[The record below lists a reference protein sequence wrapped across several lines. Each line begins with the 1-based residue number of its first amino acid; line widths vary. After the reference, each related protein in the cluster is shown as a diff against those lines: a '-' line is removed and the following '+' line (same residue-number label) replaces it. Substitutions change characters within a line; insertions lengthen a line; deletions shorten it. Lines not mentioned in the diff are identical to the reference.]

1 MVRLSTAFHNYGDVF
16 GRRGA
21 RLARREEG
29 EYREYLT
36 NEQRREAGCIAGQC
50 VAAIVKRSTKVRS
63 ADMGTTTPRT
73 VVFPAAGLGTRILPA
88 TKAFPKELLPLVD
101 RPVIQYGVEEAVRS
115 GIREVVLVT
124 SPDNT
129 MTAAHFAPNP
139 KLEALLEERGKVE
152 ALEAIRAVTAMANVT
167 TVHQSAPLGLGHAV
181 LMSKDAVGDAPFAV
195 ALPDDVIDA
204 DPPALRQLCDVFAE
218 LNGPV
223 VLVERVPRDAVSR
236 YGIIDPIPIR
246 HCVYE
251 VRDLVEKPAP
261 DKAPSDL
268 GVVGRYVLTPDLF
281 GALEDTGSDAGG
293 EIQLTDG
300 LRRLL
305 QHRQLYACE
314 LSGVRHD
321 VGTTL
326 GYLKALT
333 YFGLSR
339 PDLAPSLR
347 EYLASLE

>member
-1 MVRLSTAFHNYGDVF
+1 MGSLGYHPTHMTEITIRTA
-16 GRRGA
+16 
-21 RLARREEG
+21 
-29 EYREYLT
+29 
-36 NEQRREAGCIAGQC
+36 
-50 VAAIVKRSTKVRS
+50 
-63 ADMGTTTPRT
+63 
-73 VVFPAAGLGTRILPA
+73 VFPAAGLGTRILPA
-88 TKAFPKELLPLVD
+88 TKAVPKELLPLVD
-101 RPVIQYGVEEAVRS
+101 RPVIQWGVEEAVAS

-129 MTAAHFAPNP
+129 VTAAHFAPDP
-139 KLEALLEERGKVE
+139 RLEAFLEQRGKLD
-152 ALEAIRAVTAMANVT
+152 ALAVIRTVTTMANVT

-181 LMSKDAVGDAPFAV
+181 LTSRDAVGDAPFAV
-195 ALPDDVIDA
+195 LLPDDVIDGN
-204 DPPALRQLCDVFAE
+204 PPALRQMSHVFAE

-223 VLVERVPRDAVSR
+223 LLVERVSRDAVSR

-246 HCVYE
+246 DGVYE
-251 VRDLVEKPAP
+251 VRDIVEKPAA
-261 DKAPSDL
+261 DDAPSDL
-268 GVVGRYVLTPDLF
+268 GVIGRYILTPDLF
-281 GALEDTGSDAGG
+281 EALEETRQDASG

-305 QHRQLYACE
+305 HERPVYACE

-339 PDLAPSLR
+339 PDLAPALR
-347 EYLASLE
+347 AYLASLE